1 MLIIFLI
8 VGPKLSLKTFYL
20 SMNAFKFLFLD
31 QLLGLYDETD
41 TWNMNFLLIN

>member
-8 VGPKLSLKTFYL
+8 VGSKLSLKTFYL